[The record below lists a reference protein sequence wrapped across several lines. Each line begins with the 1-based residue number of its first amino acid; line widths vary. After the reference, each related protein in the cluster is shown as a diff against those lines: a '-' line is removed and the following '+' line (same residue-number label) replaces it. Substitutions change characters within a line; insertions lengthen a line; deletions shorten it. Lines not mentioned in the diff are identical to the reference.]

1 VNDGVDCEYA
11 VEGHGPAIIFVH
23 GIGASRSA
31 WDAIIP
37 YLREQY
43 TCISYD
49 LRGHGASPVP
59 PPPYTL
65 DQMVSDLSRLHTKLN
80 IDRAHVI
87 GHSLGGMI
95 GPAYARRWPDRVRTL
110 GLLSTAAS
118 RSVEDRTKVEAVVA
132 SMETH
137 GISNQ
142 LPMLVSRW
150 FTDTFIEQNPSVVE
164 NRLKQVLATDPTVFL
179 SVFHLYAETEMS
191 PWLAE
196 IVPPSLVLTG
206 EFDGGCSP
214 VLNRIIAKKIPDAE
228 LVILDGVKHAILLE
242 APERV
247 AEEIQK
253 FLARQVIGCR

>member
-1 VNDGVDCEYA
+1 
-11 VEGHGPAIIFVH
+11 
-23 GIGASRSA
+23 
-31 WDAIIP
+31 
-37 YLREQY
+37 
-43 TCISYD
+43 
-49 LRGHGASPVP
+49 
-59 PPPYTL
+59 
-65 DQMVSDLSRLHTKLN
+65 MVSDLSRLQTKLN
-80 IDRAHVI
+80 IERTHVI

-95 GPAYARRWPDRVRTL
+95 GPAYARRWPDRVRAL
-110 GLLSTAAS
+110 GLLSTAAA
-118 RSVEDRTKVEAVVA
+118 RSVDDRDKVEAVVA

-137 GISNQ
+137 GITDQ
-142 LPMLVSRW
+142 LPTLVSRW

-164 NRLKQVLATDPTVFL
+164 RRLKQVLATDPAVFL

-196 IVPPSLVLTG
+196 IAPPSLVLTG

-247 AEEIQK
+247 AKEIKK
-253 FLARQVIGCR
+253 FLSRQAVDCL